1 MWKQHLVQ
9 LFCAAFQACCTGVHY
24 SCDPELSSFYAH
36 IYGHC
41 DHSFITV
48 VISPSWVLFRVVVLT
63 RLEHI
68 CTSFH
73 IISRKHSHK
82 YQYLTVAHVMSCF
95 SKISQSILLCTTL
108 LLLLLWFSCF
118 ARWAALF
125 YSIDASLFT
134 IVLVNI
140 YWYNL
145 LTFLL

>member
-48 VISPSWVLFRVVVLT
+48 VMSPSWVLFRVVVLT

-82 YQYLTVAHVMSCF
+82 YQYLTVAHVMSCLAKF
-95 SKISQSILLCTTL
+95 HRVFWSVQPYYYFYFGFHVLLAELHSFTL
-108 LLLLLWFSCF
+108 LMLHCLL
-118 ARWAALF
+118 
-125 YSIDASLFT
+125 
-134 IVLVNI
+134 
-140 YWYNL
+140 
-145 LTFLL
+145 

>member
-1 MWKQHLVQ
+1 MLLFKHVVQ
-9 LFCAAFQACCTGVHY
+9 EFITAVTQNYLQFMPIFMDTVT
-24 SCDPELSSFYAH
+24 
-36 IYGHC
+36 
-41 DHSFITV
+41 SFITV
-48 VISPSWVLFRVVVLT
+48 VMSPSWVLFRVVVLT

-95 SKISQSILLCTTL
+95 SKISQSILVCTTL

-118 ARWAALF
+118 ARCAALF

-134 IVLVNI
+134 TVLVNI
-140 YWYNL
+140 Y
-145 LTFLL
+145 